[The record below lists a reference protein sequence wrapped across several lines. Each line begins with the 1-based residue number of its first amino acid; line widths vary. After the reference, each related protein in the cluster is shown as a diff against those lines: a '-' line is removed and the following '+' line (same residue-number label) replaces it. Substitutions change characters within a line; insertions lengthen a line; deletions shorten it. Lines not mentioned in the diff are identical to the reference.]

1 MQTVGEG
8 PLSKMTATLADPI
21 EYRLSLGDQNV
32 SMNALIGSQIKLEY
46 LGLISCSHCGRKT
59 KKSFSQGHCYPCF
72 QKLARCDSCIVKPE
86 KCHFDAG
93 TCREPDWAERN
104 CMQEHVVYLANSSG
118 LKVGIT
124 RHNQIPTR
132 WIDQGAVQ
140 ALPIIRVRTRQQSG
154 FVEILLAETVADK
167 TNWRA
172 MLKGENAP
180 LDLAAEAA
188 QVIERYRARLDDLR
202 IRFGDEAIEFIE
214 DAQPVELRYP
224 VAEYPEKVSS
234 HNLDKTPEV
243 GGRLMGIKGQY
254 LILDTG
260 VLNVRTFSAYH
271 VRLSA

>member
-188 QVIERYRARLDDLR
+188 QVIGRYRARLDDLR

>member
-271 VRLSA
+271 VRLRA